1 MEMVTAH
8 KKGAPDERSPWVLTT
23 SRGGFNVL
31 VRPSE
36 TNSSRSPVLGQAMNP
51 SRDSRNTDA
60 SPLWAVHVT
69 YTHHRRGESGRWI
82 GGAEHRLRLQGQFQM
97 PDLRAYTTQGEGPSL
112 TSSALGGRGGLP
124 SNRPSNLG

>member
-1 MEMVTAH
+1 MTTH
-8 KKGAPDERSPWVLTT
+8 KKGAPDERSPRVLTT
-23 SRGGFNVL
+23 DAGCAHACGAKTSGTIVTLPPFWGK
-31 VRPSE
+31 
-36 TNSSRSPVLGQAMNP
+36 TNP
-51 SRDSRNTDA
+51 SRYDTHYRCRS
-60 SPLWAVHVT
+60 SVAVHVT

-124 SNRPSNLG
+124 SSRPSNLG